1 MKRTITREN
10 IAIGLV
16 ILNVTFLMLVILFT

>member
-1 MKRTITREN
+1 MKRAITREN

-16 ILNVTFLMLVILFT
+16 IFNFTFLMLVILFA